1 MTGLSA
7 TNEEDVWT
15 GGRADD
21 DDGGARFVTI
31 SGIA

>member
-15 GGRADD
+15 GGRV
-21 DDGGARFVTI
+21 DGGARFVTI